1 MTDEEYYTF
10 IQPYEDAKEVM
21 LARLHVLKH
30 NLYGVSAGQPIHNI
44 QSRIKKKAS
53 LEDKLKKKKKEPT
66 VMNAKD
72 YLQDIAGLRVI
83 CYFTEDIYS
92 LADTLK
98 FQSDLIII
106 RECDYIKHPK
116 PNGYRSYHIIVGV
129 PVYCMDGM
137 EYFPVEI
144 QFRTMSMDFWA
155 SMEHRILYKMK
166 RDDKEQIAAELKEY
180 ADALVTMEKQFAKYT
195 DKQGLSFT

>member
-1 MTDEEYYTF
+1 M
-10 IQPYEDAKEVM
+10 
-21 LARLHVLKH
+21 
-30 NLYGVSAGQPIHNI
+30 
-44 QSRIKKKAS
+44 
-53 LEDKLKKKKKEPT
+53 
-66 VMNAKD
+66 
-72 YLQDIAGLRVI
+72 
-83 CYFTEDIYS
+83 
-92 LADTLK
+92 
-98 FQSDLIII
+98 III

>member
-1 MTDEEYYTF
+1 M
-10 IQPYEDAKEVM
+10 
-21 LARLHVLKH
+21 
-30 NLYGVSAGQPIHNI
+30 
-44 QSRIKKKAS
+44 
-53 LEDKLKKKKKEPT
+53 
-66 VMNAKD
+66 MNAKD

-106 RECDYIKHPK
+106 RECDYINQPK

-144 QFRTMSMDFWA
+144 QLRTMSMDFWA

-180 ADALVTMEKQFAKYT
+180 AEALVAMEKQFAKYT
-195 DKQGLSFT
+195 DCQNA